1 MIQTRVL
8 TAIVLVLI
16 FGAALFK
23 FDLLQWV
30 GFILFATFWAGW
42 EWAGLASVKN
52 KLFKLLYTFI
62 VTTTSYL
69 LYVYFNDSFIFLL
82 VPIEVAVMVLMVTV
96 YQLKKGKRL
105 VGNSLVLLLGFFSIL
120 PFSLSMIA
128 FREIF
133 SPELL
138 LLCLAVIW
146 AIDIGAFF
154 SGRRFGK
161 RKLAS
166 FVSPGKTWEGVLG
179 GFLFALV
186 VAYFG
191 LYFIQPYILSS
202 VLQVTLV
209 LAGIGL
215 LSIYGDLFESLL
227 KRQANIKDS
236 GALLPGHGGI
246 LDRIDSLLL
255 AMPIFYVFWLWVS

>member
-8 TAIVLVLI
+8 TAIVLALI

-23 FDLLQWV
+23 FDLLQWI
-30 GFILFATFWAGW
+30 GFILLGTFLASW
-42 EWAGLASVKN
+42 EWSGLAGINN
-52 KLFKLLYTFI
+52 KLFKLLYSFI
-62 VTTTSYL
+62 ISVSSYL
-69 LYVYFNDSFIFLL
+69 LFVYFDDGFIFLL
-82 VPIEVAVMVLMVTV
+82 TPIELILVVSMVTA
-96 YQLKKGKRL
+96 YQLRKGKRL
-105 VGNSLVLLLGFFSIL
+105 VGNTLVLLLGFIFII
-120 PFSLSMIA
+120 PFSLSMMT
-128 FREIF
+128 FRETF

-154 SGRRFGK
+154 SGKRFGK

-166 FVSPGKTWEGVLG
+166 FVSPGKTWEGVFG
-179 GFLFALV
+179 GFFFALV
-186 VAYFG
+186 VAYLG
-191 LYFIQPYILSS
+191 VYFIQPYLLSS

-209 LAGIGL
+209 LAAIGL

-246 LDRIDSLLL
+246 LDRIDSVLL
-255 AMPIFYVFWLWVS
+255 AMPVFYIFWLWVS

>member
-1 MIQTRVL
+1 
-8 TAIVLVLI
+8 
-16 FGAALFK
+16 
-23 FDLLQWV
+23 
-30 GFILFATFWAGW
+30 
-42 EWAGLASVKN
+42 
-52 KLFKLLYTFI
+52 
-62 VTTTSYL
+62 
-69 LYVYFNDSFIFLL
+69 
-82 VPIEVAVMVLMVTV
+82 MVLMVTV